1 PRRHRAARRSS
12 HGPRAYSVATAAAGT
27 SWDLLAEPRLLGRLG
42 WQCFGARRRGRELLA
57 HGFGDAER
65 GRAVCR
71 GLHGPELGLT
81 LGRRHGYFPLT
92 RRKRGLRFLAPAEA
106 LRVRLASIA
115 PASFLLT
122 PSLAAISLWTALN
135 PGCAFD
141 MA

>member
-1 PRRHRAARRSS
+1 
-12 HGPRAYSVATAAAGT
+12 
-27 SWDLLAEPRLLGRLG
+27 
-42 WQCFGARRRGRELLA
+42 
-57 HGFGDAER
+57 DAER

-122 PSLAAISLWTALN
+122 PSLAAMFFCTLLKLISNPSNSVGKTALCDSRVRA
-135 PGCAFD
+135 PRTRTTIAT
-141 MA
+141 